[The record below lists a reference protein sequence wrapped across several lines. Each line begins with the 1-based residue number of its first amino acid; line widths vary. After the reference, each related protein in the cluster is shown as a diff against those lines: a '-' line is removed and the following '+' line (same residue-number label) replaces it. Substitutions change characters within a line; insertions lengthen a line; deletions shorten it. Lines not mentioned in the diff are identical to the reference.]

1 MKIGFKIRE
10 LRKERGI
17 TREQVA
23 QYLNVSPRA
32 VSNWEKGKS
41 QPDMSLV
48 PKLLSL
54 FEVSE
59 HELFSPCKNMTD
71 KYVLLRAVR
80 LTYGI

>member
-1 MKIGFKIRE
+1 MKIGLKIKE
-10 LRKERGI
+10 LRKERSM

-23 QYLNVSPRA
+23 QYLNVSPR
-32 VSNWEKGKS
+32 VVLKWEKGKA

-59 HELFSPCKNMTD
+59 HELFSPCKYMTD
-71 KYVLLRAVR
+71 KCIILHAVR
-80 LTYGI
+80 RTYGI